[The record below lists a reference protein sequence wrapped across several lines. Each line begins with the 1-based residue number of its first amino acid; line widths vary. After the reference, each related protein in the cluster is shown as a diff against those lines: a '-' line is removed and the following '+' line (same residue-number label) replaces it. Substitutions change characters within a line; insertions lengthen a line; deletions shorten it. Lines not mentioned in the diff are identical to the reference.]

1 MAIELE
7 TYALDCSHCGK
18 EVEFKVN
25 DIDGL
30 SSDIDDECRDAE
42 RSTRSEVENEFAGM
56 VDPEDL
62 PIHPRTIHDL
72 AAAIER
78 GDTGEAR
85 LLLDRIADDLGLEH
99 REAAQIGR
107 FSGQARRAA

>member
-1 MAIELE
+1 MAIELNN
-7 TYALDCSHCGK
+7 YGIDCPHCGK
-18 EVEFKVN
+18 EVEFVVN

-30 SSDIDDECRDAE
+30 SADIESECRDAE
-42 RSTRSEVENEFAGM
+42 RATRSEVESEFAGM

-62 PIHPRTIHDL
+62 PIQPRTIHDL

-78 GDTGEAR
+78 GDASEAR
-85 LLLDRIADDLGLEH
+85 LLLGRIADDLGLEH

-107 FSGQARRAA
+107 FAGQARRAA